1 MLAPTLIF
9 LLAASTP
16 AKDAAVDLSK
26 RWLEALARD
35 EAALVALS
43 GYPLRVRG
51 VWPSR
56 GEVAGC
62 PGKSLELAS
71 EEALRKALPCLRED
85 KMLVDYI
92 PRLRAWRRGT
102 IQKIALGQV
111 EPRLARHR
119 AEVEALAT
127 SHVLVQA
134 RISDYRGFI
143 GTVLLALRKNDG
155 GDFRVFA
162 IFADKHFE
170 DE

>member
-1 MLAPTLIF
+1 VLAPVVLIIA
-9 LLAASTP
+9 LAGAAP
-16 AKDAAVDLSK
+16 KDEAVDLSK
-26 RWLEALARD
+26 RWLEGLARD

-43 GYPLRVRG
+43 GYPLRIRG
-51 VWPSR
+51 VRPSR

-62 PGKSLELAS
+62 PGKPLELADAA
-71 EEALRKALPCLRED
+71 ALRKELPCLRED
-85 KMLVDYI
+85 KILVGYI

-111 EPRLARHR
+111 EPRLARYR
-119 AEVEALAT
+119 AEVEALAA

-134 RISDYRGFI
+134 RISDYRGFV
-143 GTVLLALRKNDG
+143 GTVLLAVRKDAG
-155 GDFRVFA
+155 GSLRVFA